1 MTGVPNPAA
10 MLRIRNRSQPRH
22 AAAPRAAAAKM
33 GRTCDAVELREI
45 RHCQHIAD
53 IRMTPINNQ
62 IGTSACTNQLLEFN
76 GVDDEESVGED
87 TTGLPPEDDDPEDID
102 FLCRTEEDIL
112 QGYLPD
118 SPYNPVNM
126 EDDGVYP
133 QELNWSYSDIVPYH
147 PIQHT
152 PIAMEPVLV

>member
-22 AAAPRAAAAKM
+22 AAAPRAAAVKM
-33 GRTCDAVELREI
+33 GCTCDAVELREI

-87 TTGLPPEDDDPEDID
+87 TTGPPLEDNDPEEID
-102 FLCRTEEDIL
+102 FLCCMEEDL
-112 QGYLPD
+112 LHGYLLD
-118 SPYNPVNM
+118 STVKP
-126 EDDGVYP
+126 G
-133 QELNWSYSDIVPYH
+133 L
-147 PIQHT
+147 
-152 PIAMEPVLV
+152 